1 MFPVQPRNS
10 REINQ
15 NSQNRDVMFEIEYAK
30 ARVKLA
36 DTNLIYEPA
45 EDSFL
50 LADVALKEANQG
62 MRILEIGAGSG
73 FVSAV
78 LLANVKEIIL
88 IATEIN
94 PHAALCAKI
103 NGLELIRTD
112 LFRGIRSES
121 SENCFDLILFNAP
134 YLPTS
139 KEEKV
144 PGWLNYA
151 FDGGINGRETLYR
164 FLDEVRGYTRPGG
177 KILVLI
183 SSITGLEAVKK
194 KMKNVGF
201 KTDIV
206 GRKKVSFEEL
216 MVVRGKLL

>member
-1 MFPVQPRNS
+1 
-10 REINQ
+10 
-15 NSQNRDVMFEIEYAK
+15 MFEIEYAK

-50 LADVALKEANQG
+50 LADVALKEADQG

-94 PHAALCAKI
+94 PHAAICAKI

>member
-164 FLDEVRGYTRPGG
+164 FLDEVRGYTRPGERF
-177 KILVLI
+177 
-183 SSITGLEAVKK
+183 SY
-194 KMKNVGF
+194 
-201 KTDIV
+201 
-206 GRKKVSFEEL
+206 
-216 MVVRGKLL
+216 